1 MPFPYFP
8 FLCLYFVTFYST
20 IKELNAEQTE
30 YLVLEH
36 ASEFRV
42 IFEGKVTSF
51 LAKKCLEFKLDT
63 S

>member
-36 ASEFRV
+36 ASKRRE

-51 LAKKCLEFKLDT
+51 
-63 S
+63 